1 MAVTITRTLSSE
13 IDVKLDWNIADP
25 NEGIS
30 NQLDVG
36 KIQPTYEFATGT
48 GYAQHDT
55 TWYNEFTVTGN
66 NSYDIDLTNIPS
78 KLFGI
83 DVNRSFDII
92 KSITIENT
100 SESSHLIIGTSGL
113 GSGITLFGYS
123 SEIGISGI
131 VEATS
136 LVGYTVTNNKKNIRI
151 TNPSSNDIT
160 CKVLILGVY
169 GI

>member
-1 MAVTITRTLSSE
+1 MAVSITRTLSSE
-13 IDVKLDWNIADP
+13 IDVKLNWNIDDP

-30 NQLDVG
+30 QQLDVG
-36 KIQPTYEFATGT
+36 KIQPEYEFATGT
-48 GYAQHDT
+48 GIGQHDT

-66 NSYDIDLTNIPS
+66 NSYDIDVTALPS

-83 DVNRSFDII
+83 PVDRQFEII

-100 SESSHLIIGTSGL
+100 SPSSHVIIGTSGL
-113 GSGITLFGYS
+113 SNAMTMFGYS
-123 SEIGISGI
+123 CEIGISG
-131 VEATS
+131 VAEATS
-136 LVGYTVTNNKKNIRI
+136 LVGYEVSSTKRNIRI
-151 TNPSSNDIT
+151 TNPSSENIQ